1 MKQLSIIIPVY
12 NVEKY
17 ISDCLESVFKQGLDE
32 NNFEVIIINDG
43 TKDNSMEVIHELVPS
58 HSNIIIIEQENL
70 GVSVARNKG
79 MAIANGEYIL
89 MLDSDDILIDNSV
102 KPLLEKA
109 LSTQVDM
116 IVTDYLQMNDEEIAA
131 VKGHHPI
138 QLGFC
143 GKSTTGHELL
153 SSESCRNCWRILYRR
168 LFLVTNNIIFFPG
181 IYSQDVPFTL
191 ECFLKAN
198 RCIRSSWKFVI
209 YRHGHNSVSSSFTI
223 RRAKDMCISRAK
235 VWELTKMKGL
245 TSEIRHKIE
254 NVAFETFCS
263 LISATAYGH
272 LKKTEMFEVI
282 DFLKEKAPDFNFHN
296 GFKQLLWSNLIKRC
310 PHMFIYIYYCIQMT
324 LKYLRIYK

>member
-17 ISDCLESVFKQGLDE
+17 IYECLESVFRQGLDE
-32 NNFEVIIINDG
+32 DSFEVIIINDG
-43 TKDNSMEVIHELVPS
+43 TEDNSMNIIREFNAS

-79 MAIANGEYIL
+79 MTIAKGDYIL
-89 MLDSDDILIDNSV
+89 MLDSDDILIYNSV
-102 KPLLEKA
+102 KPVLEKA

-116 IVTDYLQMNDEEIAA
+116 VVTDYLQMNDEEITAI
-131 VKGHHPI
+131 KGHPPI
-138 QLGFC
+138 QTDFIGE
-143 GKSTTGHELL
+143 SVTGHELL
-153 SSESCRNCWRILYRR
+153 SSESCRNYWRTLYRR
-168 LFLVTNNIIFFPG
+168 VFLVNNNISFFPA
-181 IYSQDVPFTL
+181 IYSQDVPFTI

-198 RCIRSSWKFVI
+198 RCLRSSWRFII
-209 YRHGHNSVSSSFTI
+209 YRYGHDSVSSSFPI

-245 TSEIRHKIE
+245 TPEIRQNLE
-254 NVAFETFCS
+254 NVAFEIICS

-282 DFLKEKAPDFNFHN
+282 DFLKEKAPDLNFNN
-296 GFKQLLWSNLIKRC
+296 GFKQLLWSHLIKRC
-310 PHMFIYIYYCIQMT
+310 PHIFIYTNYLIQMI
-324 LKYLRIYK
+324 LKFFRIYK